1 MSTSVRLHVN
11 VDHVATVRQARRG
24 EQPDPLDAARLALA
38 HGADGIT
45 FHLREDRRHI
55 NDADARRLVEGVA
68 GVTNF
73 ECAAREDVIDL
84 ACALRPTHATLVPE
98 RREELTTEGGL
109 TLEGNDPHLRR
120 ALTRLAEA
128 GIAVALFIDPDLH
141 TIDRAADLGVTAV
154 ELHTG
159 RYAHQGGPGS
169 ALDQLRRGAEHAR
182 TRGLAVHAGHG
193 LTTGNVAAVAALDPI
208 EELNIGHSIVAR
220 SITIGIGAATR
231 EMRRCIDE
239 ARR

>member
-1 MSTSVRLHVN
+1 
-11 VDHVATVRQARRG
+11 
-24 EQPDPLDAARLALA
+24 
-38 HGADGIT
+38 
-45 FHLREDRRHI
+45 RHI

-154 ELHTG
+154 
-159 RYAHQGGPGS
+159 
-169 ALDQLRRGAEHAR
+169 
-182 TRGLAVHAGHG
+182 
-193 LTTGNVAAVAALDPI
+193 
-208 EELNIGHSIVAR
+208 
-220 SITIGIGAATR
+220 
-231 EMRRCIDE
+231 
-239 ARR
+239 